1 MSESRFCS
9 KCGAELQPGTA
20 FCPKCGAPVGQASGP
35 TGAPVSGIDALI
47 KDPGV
52 QSYWIRRF
60 FALVI
65 DVIVIIIIL
74 AVIAVFAVIPA
85 FVLSGTAGV
94 VSFFVGVFSIAAG
107 VIVFFYFVVAE
118 VTRGATFGKH
128 LLHLKVI
135 GPNGGN
141 PNLIESL
148 VRNVSKI
155 YWLLLLLDVIVG
167 LATSKQYT
175 QKFSDKI
182 VGTSVVRWALGTS
195 SEVIGVEETE
205 PGDQRSLDFSKPGQS
220 ENVRSN
226 GGGFPPHS
234 RAAVR
239 SV

>member
-1 MSESRFCS
+1 MSLSGFCS
-9 KCGAELQPGTA
+9 KCGAQLQSGTA

-47 KDPGV
+47 KEPDA
-52 QSYWIRRF
+52 QSYWVRRF

-65 DVIVIIIIL
+65 DVIIVIIIL
-74 AVIAVFAVIPA
+74 AVVAVVSVIPA

-107 VIVFFYFVVAE
+107 VIIFLYFVVAE

-128 LLHLKVI
+128 LLHLKVV
-135 GPNGGN
+135 GSDGGN
-141 PNLIESL
+141 PTFIESL

-155 YWLLLLLDVIVG
+155 YWLLLLLDVVVG

-182 VGTSVVRWALGTS
+182 VGTSVVG
-195 SEVIGVEETE
+195 
-205 PGDQRSLDFSKPGQS
+205 
-220 ENVRSN
+220 
-226 GGGFPPHS
+226 
-234 RAAVR
+234 
-239 SV
+239 